1 MLNAPKILA
10 LQLKRLGD
18 AILTAPALAALRRA
32 QPDARITLAVSAA
45 CAPLL
50 EAIPSIDAGIVFGT
64 GRGWAP
70 WQQALTGG
78 FDAVLDFT
86 GTDRSAA
93 ACALTRAPLRAT
105 FEWVKKS
112 PARALAYHRF
122 IDSPVREFHTT
133 DHYLHL
139 LRALDAEPGSAAVLV
154 RHPPSSAQRQS
165 YFGAPRPDGLPHT
178 DGGAPGLVLPDAASA
193 EAEGACPAGDFAV
206 LHPGSARAEKYWRP
220 ERWAEVAAHLHRTRG
235 LALAITGGRD
245 AFEQQH
251 LAAIRAALAPAIPI
265 TDLSGQLSLG
275 GFAAALARARIV
287 VSCDTAAVHFAA
299 AFRRPQIAL
308 FGPTNPFHWRPRH
321 ERAVVLSAAQPGA
334 PLTTFTPRMKGA
346 PMDGIST
353 ALVIGAIETLL
364 SS

>member
-1 MLNAPKILA
+1 MRRVKILA
-10 LQLKRLGD
+10 LQLKRIGD
-18 AILTAPALAALRRA
+18 VILTAPALAALHQA
-32 QPDARITLAVSAA
+32 MPEARITLAVNAT

-50 EAIPSIDAGIVFGT
+50 EAIPAINAGIVFGP

-93 ACALTRAPLRAT
+93 ACALSRAPVRAT

-112 PARALAYHRF
+112 RLRALAYHRF
-122 IDSPVREFHTT
+122 IDSPVRDFHTA
-133 DHYLHL
+133 DHYIHL
-139 LRALDAEPGSAAVLV
+139 LRALGLEADELPTSGTLALPESA
-154 RHPPSSAQRQS
+154 RSE
-165 YFGAPRPDGLPHT
+165 
-178 DGGAPGLVLPDAASA
+178 AAL
-193 EAEGACPAGDFAV
+193 ACPPGAFAV
-206 LHPGSARAEKYWRP
+206 LHPGSARPEKYWLS
-220 ERWAEVAAHLHRTRG
+220 ERWTEVAAHLHRTHG
-235 LALAITGGRD
+235 LALVLTGGRD

-251 LAAIRAALAPAIPI
+251 LAAIRTALPRAIPV

-275 GFAAALARARIV
+275 AFAATLDRARLV

-321 ERAVVLSAAQPGA
+321 EHALVLSAAHLGS
-334 PLTTFTPRMKGA
+334 PLADFSPKMKGA
-346 PMDGIST
+346 PMEAIST
-353 ALVIGAIETLL
+353 ALVIHATESLL
-364 SS
+364 SAASSQSSSSSSP